1 MKKCKITDDQCM
13 LDTAN
18 EIVKKNDFSG
28 LGLPP
33 LDPLAIDKL
42 DIEQG
47 GNHSVQISLKL
58 RKVHLIGLSKAKVY
72 KISGFQS
79 DPNKMKLEIKM
90 KSPLGVVK
98 GPYKINGK
106 VLVLPIQG
114 NGTVTLELHNL
125 DVTLRF
131 LTKKVVRDGKTYMEI
146 EKSKFRYVVTGAKVN
161 FTNLF
166 NGDKALG
173 DNMNYFLNENWS
185 ILLDELKKPINDGF
199 AEIFKN
205 IMNKLF
211 MSTPYDEIF
220 AH

>member
-1 MKKCKITDDQCM
+1 MIDV
-13 LDTAN
+13 AN
-18 EIVKKNDFSG
+18 EIVKKNDFKS

-33 LDPLAIDKL
+33 LDPLAIEKL

-58 RKVHLIGLSKAKVY
+58 RKVHLIGLSDAKIY

-79 DPNKMKLEIKM
+79 NPDRNKLEIKM
-90 KSPLGVVK
+90 KSPLGK
-98 GPYKINGK
+98 IEGPYSINGK

-114 NGTVTLELHNL
+114 KGTITLALHDL
-125 DVTLRF
+125 DVNLKF
-131 LTKKVVRDGKTYMEI
+131 LTKKVVKDGKTYMEI
-146 EKSKFRYVVTGAKVN
+146 EKSKFRYDVSGAKVN

-173 DNMNYFLNENWS
+173 DNMNYFLNENWR

-199 AEIFKN
+199 AEVFKN

-220 AH
+220 AQ